1 MMPVTGNY
9 TVVVKGEFGIELLDA
24 FQGLDVTV
32 ERGRTTLRASH
43 VDQAALHGIL
53 ERAQGLG
60 LVLLDVHREDEPA

>member
-1 MMPVTGNY
+1 MRPTP
-9 TVVVKGEFGIELLDA
+9 
-24 FQGLDVTV
+24 
-32 ERGRTTLRASH
+32 GRTTLRASH